1 MYVQNY
7 MYRITIGTF
16 MNTDPSVY
24 LFYCAGMPY
33 DIKSYLRQLL
43 ARDPN
48 FPLKEIFEAENLV
61 NHGIRDVSY
70 SADGK
75 AYNNGDLKMKNYDD
89 TGIEP
94 IPLGDKK
101 LKKVESTTKSGWR
114 NIVPAPPRKA
124 SPTVKT
130 RKVKSSIGDTFQTN

>member
-1 MYVQNY
+1 
-7 MYRITIGTF
+7 
-16 MNTDPSVY
+16 
-24 LFYCAGMPY
+24 MPY

-48 FPLKEIFEAENLV
+48 FPLKEIFGAEDLV

-75 AYNNGDLKMKNYDD
+75 AHNNGDLKMKNYDD

-94 IPLGDKK
+94 LPLGDKK
-101 LKKVESTTKSGWR
+101 LKKVESATKSGWR
-114 NIVPAPPRKA
+114 NIVPAPPRRPSSPA
-124 SPTVKT
+124 SRQNAGVKS
-130 RKVKSSIGDTFQTN
+130 RKVKSSLGDSFQTN